1 MITIRKIR
9 LLPKDKFYV
18 NIEDIGNTVS
28 TTVLIGLK
36 QCLYAGTIHKGD
48 ECYGIWIWSRVDLG
62 WNNVEILIY

>member
-36 QCLYAGTIHKGD
+36 QCLDAGTIHKGMKVMVA
-48 ECYGIWIWSRVDLG
+48 GFG
-62 WNNVEILIY
+62 VERC